1 MPGGAVDGGET
12 LTSAAVRETLEEAGL
27 HVELKGIL
35 AIEYN
40 PCGKLAMHSDA
51 NDYLV
56 RLRVVF
62 YAEPTEAS
70 LHCYPKSCPDFESA
84 GAAWCSLEQM
94 TTIKLRGSE
103 PLQWVHQHA
112 LPHILSFTLSHT
124 LSPTLSLIHP
134 PSHSYTHSQ
143 ARYLSSP
150 GGTIY
155 PMSLLR
161 ERIG

>member
-27 HVELKGIL
+27 DVELKGIL

-40 PCGKLAMHSDA
+40 PCGKLVLRSEI

-62 YAEPTEAS
+62 YAEPTAAS
-70 LHCYPKSCPDFESA
+70 LHSYPKSCPDFESA
-84 GAAWCSLEQM
+84 GAAWCSIEQM
-94 TTIKLRGSE
+94 ERIKLRGSE
-103 PLQWVHQHA
+103 PLQW
-112 LPHILSFTLSHT
+112 
-124 LSPTLSLIHP
+124 
-134 PSHSYTHSQ
+134 
-143 ARYLSSP
+143 ARYLASSS
-150 GGTIY
+150 GTIY
-155 PMSLLR
+155 PLSLLK